1 MEMLLLP
8 TTALRG
14 GLEFNTGSICT
25 FLYKACIFH
34 CVRVSESYLHTVI
47 TVQYKGCLLSHF

>member
-1 MEMLLLP
+1 MSVAH

-25 FLYKACIFH
+25 FLYEAYIFH

-47 TVQYKGCLLSHF
+47 TVQYKGGLLSHF